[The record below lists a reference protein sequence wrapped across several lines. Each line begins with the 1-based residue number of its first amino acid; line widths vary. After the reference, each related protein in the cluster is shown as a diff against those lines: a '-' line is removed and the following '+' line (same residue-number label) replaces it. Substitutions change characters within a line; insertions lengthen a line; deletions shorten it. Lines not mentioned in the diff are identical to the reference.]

1 MAQDEGRK
9 KTEVGSDVLAW
20 VSKSRQIEENK
31 NAAKERASHFP
42 KIFEEQVPFF
52 TVFPVFSL
60 AIMIFSMQF

>member
-1 MAQDEGRK
+1 LAQDEGRK

-31 NAAKERASHFP
+31 NAAKERASHLP